1 MSTYKEYTFTTDTD
15 TVRSYKGTRLNPV
28 EGLKLGFELAKIIS
42 FPISQVDF
50 SKWETEKVSVIFSI
64 ITSID
69 FDQLMALFQ
78 KVVTTSGHLLA
89 KSNDT
94 EAKVIC
100 PRQDKNFQEWFEKY
114 PEDLFSVVVQ
124 VLYLNASP
132 FLPPQIKE
140 VLEPK
145 SGEKVLENLLRE
157 VLTA

>member
-1 MSTYKEYTFTTDTD
+1 MSNYKEYTFTTDTASG
-15 TVRSYKGTRLNPV
+15 RSYKGTRLNPV

-50 SKWETEKVSVIFSI
+50 TKWEEEKVSVIFSI
-64 ITSID
+64 ITSVD
-69 FDQLMALFQ
+69 FEQLMALFQ
-78 KVVTTSGHLLA
+78 KVVSSGGHLRA
-89 KSNDT
+89 KSND
-94 EAKVIC
+94 KDSKIIC
-100 PRQDKNFQEWFEKY
+100 PRQDKNFQEWFEEY
-114 PEDLFSVVVQ
+114 PEDLFSVVIQ